1 MQHIDSI
8 NCTYYIRAKTSTTIR
23 INNYSDADLINSIDD
38 IPVFFSKSSFFDS
51 VYITKDNFHTKLT
64 VSKSDSHKEPYYIL
78 TNGNTRDAV
87 KHYSKRF
94 GSTLNS
100 FLNLK
105 RLMGFILNLLK
116 FAISLPSPLYTV

>member
-78 TNGNTRDAV
+78 TNGNTRDA
-87 KHYSKRF
+87 
-94 GSTLNS
+94 
-100 FLNLK
+100 
-105 RLMGFILNLLK
+105 
-116 FAISLPSPLYTV
+116 A